1 MVDEKNEKST
11 MNARDMNAP
20 EKEHENI
27 DEEKLKQTEGKVQT
41 WIEQKK
47 GSAPEKLI
55 NAVKL
60 LSEMLR
66 DYIKGEYKQVPWR
79 MLLSIVAALLY
90 VINPLD
96 IIPDFI
102 PGIGW
107 LDDMAV
113 IGLVI
118 SGMSHDL
125 KDYCVQKGIPLE
137 KYGLS

>member
-1 MVDEKNEKST
+1 MVDEKST
-11 MNARDMNAP
+11 MNARDMDAP
-20 EKEHENI
+20 EKERENI

-47 GSAPEKLI
+47 DSAPEKLI

-107 LDDMAV
+107 LDDIAV